1 MRTSFLLLF
10 SILCCL
16 PSCLSGQSTFN
27 KRWDFDK
34 PSLLFTNIECES
46 DTCFLLGIITNPSNF
61 SLLGTLFFKVDHDG
75 QLLDSVFLLDDQ
87 YSLTGWEK
95 NMRFLEDS
103 SLMFVGSIQTELPYR
118 PWLVNLNRDGTII
131 DSMILSD
138 YAGNPNNYAVGNN
151 WIFDSV
157 YTYVFYSFYGNNNV
171 PVAIEKFEQKILIQ
185 RKVIYPAQG
194 SWLESVLRVKDKWI
208 MGVRMST
215 EQPHPLPRIRQ
226 CGLYSIDKNMH
237 VTQEWVSP
245 PDSNYFAAYDLLEVD
260 DDEYV
265 VATLRYDKDENFG
278 DPFVPWVIR
287 VNTFTKEILWS
298 IDLGLDIPNPPNAS
312 TKLLFN
318 LDSTAIYITGQ
329 QFEIGILNERPPQV
343 HGFLSKVSMDGE
355 LQWIRRYLGTEGSQ
369 FPDHKIFDAA
379 LLEDG
384 SIIMVGES
392 SDLFFED
399 PPGQRG
405 WLLKVDSFGC
415 LVPGCQ
421 LVSTEP
427 YETDQALHAR
437 VYPNPV
443 VSDQVWVYIAD
454 NRLSGR
460 LQFSLYD
467 MQGRQVQQW
476 SQTYYQN
483 STYLLDIP
491 PGLAT
496 GAYILS
502 LEDDQGHFWQEKLV
516 ITR

>member
-1 MRTSFLLLF
+1 M
-10 SILCCL
+10 
-16 PSCLSGQSTFN
+16 
-27 KRWDFDK
+27 
-34 PSLLFTNIECES
+34 LFTNIECDLES
-46 DTCFLLGIITNPSNF
+46 CYLLGIISNPENF
-61 SLLGTLFFKVDHDG
+61 ALLGTLMFTISHDG
-75 QLLDSVFLLDDQ
+75 DLLDSVFYLHNQ

-118 PWLVNLNRDGTII
+118 AWLVNLSKDGMII

-138 YAGNPNNYAVGNN
+138 YAGNPASYAIGKN
-151 WIFDSV
+151 WAIDSN
-157 YTYVFYSFYGNNNV
+157 YTYVFYDFVGNNNV
-171 PVAIEKFEQKILIQ
+171 PIAIEKFDQKTFIQ

-194 SWLESVLRVKDKWI
+194 SWLESVLPLKDKWI
-208 MGVRMST
+208 LGVRMRDD
-215 EQPHPLPRIRQ
+215 QPHPWPPIRRV
-226 CGLYSIDKNMH
+226 GLFAMDKNMKI
-237 VTQEWVSP
+237 TQEWISP
-245 PDSNYFAAYDLLEVD
+245 ADSNYYAANDILAIAEN
-260 DDEYV
+260 EYV
-265 VATLRYDKDENFG
+265 VASFKREPHPIITDSFR
-278 DPFVPWVIR
+278 PWVFR
-287 VNTFTKEILWS
+287 VNTTS
-298 IDLGLDIPNPPNAS
+298 NHIDWELDLSLDTVAVENAAQ
-312 TKLLFN
+312 KLLFN
-318 LDSTAIYITGQ
+318 ADTTSIYIAGQ
-329 QFEIGILNERPPQV
+329 QFEIGALPVRPPQV

-355 LQWIRRYLGTEGSQ
+355 LLWIRRYLGTEGSQ
-369 FPDHKIFDAA
+369 SPNHKILDAA
-379 LLEDG
+379 LLADG

-392 SDLFFED
+392 TDLFFED

-427 YETDQALHAR
+427 FEPDQALDVR

-454 NRLSGR
+454 DRLSGR
-460 LQFSLYD
+460 LQFSLFD
-467 MQGRQVQQW
+467 MRGRQVQQW

-496 GAYILS
+496 GPYILR
-502 LEDDQGHFWQEKLV
+502 LEDGQGHFWQEKLM